1 MINSGEYLIIKMA
14 ITTSW
19 DVKQLKYRTSDGYV
33 ERVHWTVEAS
43 ETVGTTTY
51 TASGYGTR
59 PFEIEEKDETFVELA
74 DLTKEQVLQWVWD
87 VEGEDEL
94 ARIHAELAKK
104 LSIAKGED
112 QDETVGLPDGW

>member
-1 MINSGEYLIIKMA
+1 MA

-19 DVKQLKYRTSDGYV
+19 DIKELKYRTSDGYV
-33 ERVHWTVEAS
+33 QRISWTVEAS

-59 PFEIEEKDETFVELA
+59 PLDIEEKDDSYVELA

-87 VEGEDEL
+87 SEGEEEV

-104 LSIAKGED
+104 ISVAKGED

>member
-1 MINSGEYLIIKMA
+1 MA

-19 DVKQLKYRTSDGYV
+19 DVESLKYRTSDGYV
-33 ERVHWTVEAS
+33 HQVKWTVEAS

-59 PFEIEEKDETFVELA
+59 PFDIEEKDGSYVELT

-87 VEGEDEL
+87 SEGEEEV
-94 ARIHAELAKK
+94 ARINAELATKI
-104 LSIAKGED
+104 SIEKGED
-112 QDETVGLPDGW
+112 QDETIGLPDGW